1 MRSGCGQRE
10 MLRVVDREKVEI
22 HVRNDVSGG
31 WRCRRRIDR
40 PVAAAKHRQYEQADE
55 KKTIVKNS
63 MVHKDSL
70 SAATNILRQ
79 TCLDNRTLSL
89 RNPASGEPGVPARLD
104 GRDARPSTV

>member
-1 MRSGCGQRE
+1 
-10 MLRVVDREKVEI
+10 
-22 HVRNDVSGG
+22 
-31 WRCRRRIDR
+31 
-40 PVAAAKHRQYEQADE
+40 
-55 KKTIVKNS
+55 

-79 TCLDNRTLSL
+79 TCLDDRTLSF